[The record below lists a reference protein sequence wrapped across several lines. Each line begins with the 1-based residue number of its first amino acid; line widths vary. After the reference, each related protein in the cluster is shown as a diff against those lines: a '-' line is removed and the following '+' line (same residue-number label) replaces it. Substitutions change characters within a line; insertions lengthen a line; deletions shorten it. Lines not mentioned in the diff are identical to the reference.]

1 MRKARLKRRAAQF
14 ACADEVDGSVSAAA
28 LRGSLTV
35 GLPAARNDKTTQK
48 TSRLTRWHGRLENGG
63 GERSSRETRHL
74 ARLHPNPNN

>member
-28 LRGSLTV
+28 LRDSLTV

-63 GERSSRETRHL
+63 GERSSRETRYL
-74 ARLHPNPNN
+74 ARLH